1 MSRGSMPC
9 TLRSFFL
16 WRRDRDDDPHQEIR
30 IAYGSFQFKGIEED
44 EEVHGIF
51 PGCLRSY
58 AAACAPPIRKPTCNS
73 EPLGSLTLSPEPS
86 HASAAASQT

>member
-1 MSRGSMPC
+1 MPC
-9 TLRSFFL
+9 TRRSFFR

-73 EPLGSLTLSPEPS
+73 EPLGSLTLSSEPS